1 MKKRIKGSPFIIWIG
16 LIIFV
21 CSFLYIVAINYSQL
35 EYKSEIIKYAKE
47 RGLEPAYIAAII
59 KTESNFQK
67 DVISSKGAQGLMQI
81 TPDTEIWISEQLGET
96 YKPKKMLDPES
107 NIRYGSWYIKYLIE
121 KYDGNKNLAIL
132 AYNAGYGNVDK
143 WISDGKITGRFLE
156 FQMVPFKETRNYLIK
171 TRIRSFL
178 YKYLY
183 DWKS

>member
-1 MKKRIKGSPFIIWIG
+1 MKKRKKGIPFIIWIG

-21 CSFLYIVAINYSQL
+21 CSFLYIIAINYSQM
-35 EYKSEIIKYAKE
+35 EFKSEISKYAKE
-47 RGLEPAYIAAII
+47 RGLEPSLIASII
-59 KTESNFQK
+59 KTESNFQE

-81 TPDTEIWISEQLGET
+81 TPDTESWISEQLGET
-96 YKPKKMLDPES
+96 NKPKKMLDPEN

-121 KYDGNKNLAIL
+121 KYDGNKNLALI

-156 FQMVPFKETRNYLIK
+156 YQSIPFKETRNYLIK
-171 TRIRSFL
+171 TRIHSVL

>member
-1 MKKRIKGSPFIIWIG
+1 MRKRKKGSFFIIWIG
-16 LIIFV
+16 LIILVF
-21 CSFLYIVAINYSQL
+21 SFLYVVALNYSHL

-47 RGLEPAYIAAII
+47 RGVEPALIASVI

-67 DVISSKGAQGLMQI
+67 AVISSKGAQGLMQI
-81 TPDTEIWISEQLGET
+81 TPDTEIWISEQLGEP

-132 AYNAGYGNVDK
+132 AYNAGYRNVDK

-156 FQMVPFKETRNYLIK
+156 FQMIPYKETRNYLIK
-171 TRIRSFL
+171 TRIHSFL